1 MNVSI
6 AQIIAKDENHVWLPE
21 RRKVKK
27 KEYKK
32 AGNES
37 LHEYPII
44 LRREREQEESVGVR
58 GNRTRR
64 AGESTLVNKGN
75 SNCQHCTEHNCEY
88 EWFQYD
94 FHFFSPP

>member
-44 LRREREQEESVGVR
+44 LRREREQEETV
-58 GNRTRR
+58 
-64 AGESTLVNKGN
+64 EK
-75 SNCQHCTEHNCEY
+75 
-88 EWFQYD
+88 
-94 FHFFSPP
+94 

>member
-1 MNVSI
+1 MGVGEDHSFLGQEIDVRRGNLRGLGGEAMNVSI

-44 LRREREQEESVGVR
+44 LRREREQEESV
-58 GNRTRR
+58 
-64 AGESTLVNKGN
+64 EK
-75 SNCQHCTEHNCEY
+75 
-88 EWFQYD
+88 
-94 FHFFSPP
+94 